1 MRCHPVPDKPW
12 PLSVSERNR
21 CCLSGE
27 MGSGKSSLVLRYVKG
42 QFFDYQ
48 VRCTMQRHSGSKG
61 GRCSGRGQLDLD
73 SAGPCHAV
81 KATIWQ
87 AAVRCERAPC
97 HTRKPRLSVC
107 VLPGVHGR
115 CRVSY
120 KDSARLERQ
129 V

>member
-48 VRCTMQRHSGSKG
+48 VRCGACKDTQGPREEGARG
-61 GRCSGRGQLDLD
+61 GGQLDLG
-73 SAGPCHAV
+73 SAGLRHAV
-81 KATIWQ
+81 KATICRQ
-87 AAVRCERAPC
+87 Q
-97 HTRKPRLSVC
+97 C
-107 VLPGVHGR
+107 VV
-115 CRVSY
+115 
-120 KDSARLERQ
+120 SARRVTHENPGSLCASRRPRSVPRFLQ
-129 V
+129 RLCQT